1 LLEEIIDL
9 YQIRGRSRA
18 KNAPLKLRRAV
29 DKSRLWVYYNDM
41 RALPVGGSLYGLQ
54 KDVTALFAGGRLLLF
69 VNEQNDQ
76 AN

>member
-1 LLEEIIDL
+1 
-9 YQIRGRSRA
+9 
-18 KNAPLKLRRAV
+18 
-29 DKSRLWVYYNDM
+29 M